1 MGALFAAAGIAGF
14 VVLLVSNTNPD
25 LRIVLPGS
33 HQLELEKGSYTLFYE
48 YRSQINGD
56 VFLSDPN
63 VPGIRFFVI
72 SPEDTG
78 VELTV
83 SSVNK
88 RYEFSGRAGY
98 SVLKFAID
106 SAGIYTVGGGFP
118 QGVVGPDYLFAVGK
132 SRSGSLLLA
141 VISIVGGLGISAV
154 LLIGTFLMRQP
165 GRHRHDPSAEP

>member
-1 MGALFAAAGIAGF
+1 MGVLFAAGGLAGF
-14 VVLLVSNTNPD
+14 AVLLISNTNPD

-33 HQLELEKGSYTLFYE
+33 LQLELEKGSYTLFYE
-48 YRSQINGD
+48 YRSEINGD

-98 SVLKFAID
+98 SVLNFTID

-118 QGVVGPDYLFAVGK
+118 QSTIGPEYVFAIGK
-132 SRSGSLLLA
+132 SSSGSLLLA

-165 GRHRHDPSAEP
+165 GGPRHDPSADS